1 MTIVDFRRPPAKPG
15 IWLARK
21 PKVRIADET
30 VNITSGSLLDW
41 PDTTLGTA
49 SWLPRE
55 GYVQPSPEES
65 GDYAFIATGTSMM
78 DIATRVEQTSDR
90 PAIDYEMLQLQAAA
104 RSGNERAFIAAYH
117 TTDWSRRSADDFLQA
132 IQWALAAGAH
142 LAARNLSTR
151 GADRYPDH
159 DELQKY
165 ARVLAPPK
173 IIQRNLPPR
182 PDLRANRDWLMR
194 HGDLYR
200 GQWVAL
206 RNGELLG
213 SAPSLQTLVAKIGDT
228 KSILV
233 TKVF

>member
-1 MTIVDFRRPPAKPG
+1 MTMVDLRRSPAKPG
-15 IWLARK
+15 IWLTRK

-55 GYVQPSPEES
+55 GYVQPLPKES

-90 PAIDYEMLQLQAAA
+90 PAIDYEMLRLQAAA
-104 RSGNERAFIAAYH
+104 QSGNERAFIAAH
-117 TTDWSRRSADDFLQA
+117 HSINWSRRSADDFLQA

-142 LAARNLSTR
+142 LAARNLATR
-151 GADRYPDH
+151 GAERYPDY
-159 DELQKY
+159 DELKKY

-206 RNGELLG
+206 RHGEFLG
-213 SAPSLQTLVAKIGDT
+213 AAPSLQALTEKVGESPDIFF
-228 KSILV
+228 

>member
-159 DELQKY
+159 DELKKY

-173 IIQRNLPPR
+173 VIGRNLPPR
-182 PDLRANRDWLMR
+182 LSMRADHDWLKVNGER
-194 HGDLYR
+194 YR
-200 GQWVAL
+200 GQWIAL
-206 RNGELLG
+206 RHGEFLG
-213 SAPSLQTLVAKIGDT
+213 AAPSLQALTNKVGESPDIFF
-228 KSILV
+228 